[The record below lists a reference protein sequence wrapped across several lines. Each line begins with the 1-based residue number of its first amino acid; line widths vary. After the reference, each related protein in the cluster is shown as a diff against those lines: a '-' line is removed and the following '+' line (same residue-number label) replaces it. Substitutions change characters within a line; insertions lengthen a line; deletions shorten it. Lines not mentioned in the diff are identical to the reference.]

1 MPEFPPTTSAAPP
14 GSPIR
19 VAPKAKCRRR
29 IKNVFIDDRG
39 FPDQSDEFDVL
50 LHNIDGGPVLRKLRH
65 PAPPLDEPD
74 PRFTFP
80 FSEELHGTRMRKD
93 LDLSHLA
100 PDLQKQIYALI
111 VKYWSVFDDR
121 GVFVPVKNYECVID
135 TGDAHP
141 IAVKKIMY
149 GPKELPIMRKAVAAL
164 EKVGHIRQIH
174 DGRWLFKAVLA
185 PKPHQEHVRH
195 IDEFVWRFCINYTPL
210 NSVTRVIAYPI
221 PRCDSAVSEEFGM
234 GKWMWM
240 FDSPMG
246 FHQLAVALASQEK
259 LAFQGPDA
267 IKWTYTVMP
276 FGPTNG
282 PATFVNF
289 IHDVDSQW
297 KLLARSLG
305 IDIDD
310 DTNTRIII
318 DDIVNHGRDL
328 PTSLLYM
335 ECQLRVC
342 LAYRLSL
349 SLRKSFIFPTR
360 FEFVGNDVC
369 PEGNWPAQSKH
380 QLLESWPQP
389 ELVRDVAK
397 FIGFAQ
403 FYSKYIHHF
412 ELRVAPLRALTTNHE
427 YTDQVA
433 PIWTDACRRSFDDI
447 RNAILSDPCLA
458 RFNHRRLVV
467 LRTDFLSQGFGY
479 VVCQPGTDEASE
491 AAMLAYRSGSD
502 FCFMTKE
509 SSAVLRPVAFGGRR
523 SRGNKIR
530 LHSHLG
536 ECFAGDWAINKNRHM
551 LFGQRFVW
559 VTDCYAARFILSY
572 DGNNPAVLRLQMR
585 LMCWDVDIVHRND
598 IHLTDADYWSRLG
611 ADICFD
617 PLFKSYLDF
626 DQGLR

>member
-1 MPEFPPTTSAAPP
+1 
-14 GSPIR
+14 
-19 VAPKAKCRRR
+19 V
-29 IKNVFIDDRG
+29 
-39 FPDQSDEFDVL
+39 
-50 LHNIDGGPVLRKLRH
+50 
-65 PAPPLDEPD
+65 
-74 PRFTFP
+74 
-80 FSEELHGTRMRKD
+80 
-93 LDLSHLA
+93 
-100 PDLQKQIYALI
+100 LI
-111 VKYWSVFDDR
+111 VKYWSVFDDC
-121 GVFVPVKNYECVID
+121 GVFVPVRNYECVID
-135 TGDAHP
+135 TGNAHP

-149 GPKELPIMRKAVAAL
+149 GPKEIPIMHKAVAAI

-195 IDEFVWRFCINYTPL
+195 IDEFIWRFCINYTPL
-210 NSVTRVIAYPI
+210 NSVTWIIAYPI
-221 PRCDSAVSEEFGM
+221 PHCDSAVSEEFGM
-234 GKWMWM
+234 GKWTWM
-240 FDSPMG
+240 FDAPSG
-246 FHQLAVALASQEK
+246 YHQLAVALASHEK

-297 KLLARSLG
+297 KLLAWNLG

-310 DTNTRIII
+310 ETNTRIII
-318 DDIVNHGRDL
+318 DNIVSHARDI

-335 ECQLRVC
+335 ECQLQVC

-349 SLRKSFIFPTR
+349 SLQKSFVFPTR

-369 PEGNWPAQSKH
+369 PEGNRPAQSKH

-389 ELVRDVAK
+389 GIVRDVSK

-403 FYSKYIHHF
+403 FYSKYIHYF
-412 ELRVAPLRALTTNHE
+412 ELRVAPLRALTTHHE
-427 YTDQVA
+427 YTDQVS
-433 PIWTDACRRSFDDI
+433 PIWIDACRRSFDDI
-447 RNAILSDPCLA
+447 RIAILSDPCLA

-467 LRTDFLSQGFGY
+467 LHTDFSSQGFGY

-491 AAMLAYRSGSD
+491 AAMAAYRSGSD
-502 FCFMTKE
+502 FSFMTKE

-523 SRGNKIR
+523 SHGNEIR

-536 ECFAGDWAINKNRHM
+536 ECFAGDWAINKKNRHM
-551 LFGQRFVW
+551 LFGQCFVW
-559 VTDCYAARFILSY
+559 VMDCYAAHFILSY

-598 IHLTDADYWSRLG
+598 IHLTNADYWSRLG

-626 DQGLR
+626 DRGFVNDSPLLHHF